1 MGIYDRDYYRE
12 ENTGQQSY
20 HMRRPQSMIVIL
32 ILINVGLFFANGLLT
47 PDNQLVH
54 FFSAKPDTLVKPW
67 LWWQFLTY
75 GFMHSPFPDFWHILG
90 NMLVLFFL
98 GPSVEEKYGPKEF
111 LRFYLATIV
120 VGGIVWSLF
129 AYFTT
134 PPDLYSKSILLG
146 ASGGVVGV
154 VILFALNFPKQ
165 ILYIW
170 GIIPIPAWLLG
181 VLFVAMDLFG
191 FAGAGMSNVA
201 YIVHLAGA
209 AFAFVYFQSGMS
221 LSQLGQGWSAPSRKK
236 KYRVVSPDEEEK
248 SEDPKMAAEVDRIL
262 EKIHRHG
269 EESLTGSERKMLKKA
284 SRQFQKR
291 RR

>member
-20 HMRRPQSMIVIL
+20 HMRRPQSMIITL

-47 PDNQLVH
+47 PNNEIVR
-54 FFSAKPDTLVKPW
+54 FFSAHSDTLVRP
-67 LWWQFLTY
+67 LFWWRFLTY

-98 GPSVEEKYGPKEF
+98 GPTVENKYGPKEF
-111 LRFYLATIV
+111 LRFYLLTIV
-120 VGGIVWSLF
+120 IGGVVWGVF
-129 AYFTT
+129 AYLV
-134 PPDLYSKSILLG
+134 PGQGGLLMG

-191 FAGAGMSNVA
+191 FAGVGMSNVA
-201 YIVHLAGA
+201 YVVHLAGA
-209 AFAFVYFQSGMS
+209 AFALIYFQSGMS

-236 KYRVVSPDEEEK
+236 KYRVVSPDEEDK

-262 EKIHRHG
+262 EKIHRYG
-269 EESLTGSERKMLKKA
+269 EESLTSSERKMLKKA